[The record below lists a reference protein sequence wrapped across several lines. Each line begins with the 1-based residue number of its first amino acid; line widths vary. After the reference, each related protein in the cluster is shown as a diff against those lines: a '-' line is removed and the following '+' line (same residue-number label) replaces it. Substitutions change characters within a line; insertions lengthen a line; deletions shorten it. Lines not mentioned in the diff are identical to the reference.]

1 MKKIFLPGAAIVLF
15 AAFGAFKTASRTPNY
30 SKAAIVKSRPV
41 VGTQITVK
49 LTGGANP
56 GTFTATSA
64 EPTCSMGLTGPKSF
78 GNQYSVGG
86 KKDNEFS
93 SLQLIVDDY
102 AAAKSGT
109 SKFYIKVAF
118 GKRLMGNAYIIN
130 GSDNSISGAKEG
142 TGKLTIK
149 ESLTSRTA
157 HVEGTTK
164 AGVAIVAD
172 LTCYSVITNH

>member
-1 MKKIFLPGAAIVLF
+1 MKKIFLPGAAFVLF
-15 AAFGAFKTASRTPNY
+15 TAFGAFKTASHTTHY
-30 SKAAIVKSRPV
+30 SKVSAVKSKPA

-78 GNQYSVGG
+78 GNQYSVSG

-130 GSDNSISGAKEG
+130 GSDNSIAGAKEG
-142 TGKLTIK
+142 AGKLTIK
-149 ESLTSRTA
+149 ETLTSRTHTLRGPQKPA
-157 HVEGTTK
+157 LPSLPTLHV
-164 AGVAIVAD
+164 IR
-172 LTCYSVITNH
+172 